1 MCPMAA
7 PPGMSVAPRDTLAL
21 RSRWLASGGEPCL
34 DRWGTELMLATVPL
48 PVTSTDYETAADATE
63 TSSYFSAQGY
73 LSR

>member
-1 MCPMAA
+1 M
-7 PPGMSVAPRDTLAL
+7 APRDGLAL
-21 RSRWLASGGEPCL
+21 RARWLASGGGPCL
-34 DRWGTELMLATVPL
+34 GRWGTELTPATVPL